1 MAARPRIR
9 ILPDH
14 VANQIAAGEV
24 VERPASV
31 VKELVENALDAG
43 ARTVRVSIE
52 RGGKGR
58 IRVSDDGSGMTREDA
73 LVCLD
78 RHATS
83 KIRQAEDLREI
94 HTLGFRGEALPS
106 IAAVSRLVIETAAEG
121 EEVGTRLR
129 VLAGRMQGVDDVARR
144 RGTTVDVRNLF
155 LNTPVRARFLAN
167 VAAETRAVGEV
178 IHSLALAN
186 LDARFVF
193 ESGGRTLLDLPAGRG
208 LRSRVEAIW
217 NDAGKAGLIDLS
229 KRQGDVRLA
238 GVIQRP
244 DLARPGFR
252 RRHLFV
258 HGRPFRD
265 AGIVAAADRGY
276 RTTVPEGTRP
286 WLFLFLRMPRVEVD
300 VNVHPGK
307 AEVRFRNRRRTED
320 FVEAAVRET
329 LEGIESAATWNTGRP
344 AVREGTGDRRGGAD
358 RGDDSP
364 GRPARADG
372 DAEAG
377 AMGQMQLFRG
387 AADAGEG
394 TGEQAPV
401 QRAPRPALLQVHNSF
416 ILAETRDGVIIVD
429 QHAAHERVLYER
441 IIAGFDSGGGQ
452 GQRLLFP
459 FTIRLTAPEMDV
471 VESVRAPLT
480 RLGFEFERF
489 GDGALLVQAVPSPHA
504 YFDAE
509 RCMREMIDELVH
521 GSELMKAARN
531 QNERVAMSFACKSA
545 IKAGQKLS
553 DEEMQ
558 ELFDQLFAT
567 ELPYHDIHGRP
578 TTVSLRLDELR
589 RSFGRT

>member
-1 MAARPRIR
+1 MRPRIR
-9 ILPDH
+9 VLPDH

-31 VKELVENALDAG
+31 AKELVENSLDAG
-43 ARTVRVSIE
+43 ARTVRISIE
-52 RGGKGR
+52 QGGKGR

-83 KIRQAEDLREI
+83 KIRRAEDLREI

-106 IAAVSRLVIETAAEG
+106 IAAVSRMVIETSAEG
-121 EEVGTRLR
+121 AEVGTRVR
-129 VLAGRMQGVDDVARR
+129 SLAGRMQGVDDVARR
-144 RGTTVDVRNLF
+144 RGTTVDVRHLF

-167 VAAETRAVGEV
+167 AAAETRAVGEV

-186 LDARFVF
+186 PDARFVF
-193 ESGGRTLLDLPAGRG
+193 ESGERTVLDLAAGRG
-208 LRSRVEAIW
+208 LRSRIGAIW
-217 NDAGKAGLIDLS
+217 KDAGEAGLIDLS
-229 KRQGDVRLA
+229 TSRGELRLA
-238 GVIQRP
+238 GAIQRP

-252 RRHLFV
+252 RSHLFV
-258 HGRPFRD
+258 NGRPFRD

-276 RTTVPEGTRP
+276 RTTVPQGARP
-286 WLFLFLRMPRVEVD
+286 WLFLFLSVPRVEVD

-307 AEVRFRNRRRTED
+307 AEVRFRNRRRIEG

-329 LEGIESAATWNTGRP
+329 LEGIDSAATWDKRR
-344 AVREGTGDRRGGAD
+344 AVVRERPRDQDASSAGSGDVR
-358 RGDDSP
+358 
-364 GRPARADG
+364 
-372 DAEAG
+372 
-377 AMGQMQLFRG
+377 QMHLFRG
-387 AADAGEG
+387 GGRDDASPTDE
-394 TGEQAPV
+394 TPA
-401 QRAPRPALLQVHNSF
+401 QRTPRPALLQVHNSF

-441 IIAGFDSGGGQ
+441 IVAGFDSGGGQ

-459 FTIRLTAPEMDV
+459 FTIRLTRPEMDV
-471 VESVRAPLT
+471 IESVRTPLT

-489 GDGALLVQAVPSPHA
+489 GDGALLVRAVPSPHA

-509 RCMREMIDELVH
+509 RVMREMIDELVH
-521 GSELMKAARN
+521 GSDLMKAARN
-531 QNERVAMSFACKSA
+531 QNERVAMSFACKAA
-545 IKAGQKLS
+545 IRAGQKLS

-567 ELPYHDIHGRP
+567 GLPYHDIHGRP
-578 TTVSLRLDELR
+578 TTVNLRLDELR
-589 RSFGRT
+589 RSFGRS